1 MLGTNI
7 KYYRLK
13 NNLTLR
19 ELAKNINISPMALS
33 YYENNKRRPNKNI
46 LNKIVSSLNVELSDL
61 LTTYDTTS
69 NNIIFEDYLYNH
81 LTKLEKEYIDVQI
94 IDYISRYY
102 QILNL
107 SSLANYFLIKKRE
120 NILELDKNITINSK
134 KLRDYFSISTFGN
147 IDLIDI
153 LEKNNIIMIPIRFN
167 SNYIIS
173 TGKVNEIR
181 YISYNLNLAK
191 EIIYKHIVYLL
202 IEIYFIESSKYN
214 NRSFIKDIYLDF
226 LLPKPD
232 LSILIKNNKIFNS
245 ELENYQNL
253 YSIPDNDFLYYLKK
267 EKIFSGNIVRRT
279 QKKMI
284 EKSTR
289 FSTIL
294 NQLYENNLISE
305 RKYSELKKQLW

>member
-19 ELAKNINISPMALS
+19 ELAKIINISPMALS

-46 LNKIVSSLNVELSDL
+46 LNKIVASLNVELPDL

-120 NILELDKNITINSK
+120 NILEFDKNITINSK
-134 KLRDYFSISTFGN
+134 KLRNYFSISTLGN

-214 NRSFIKDIYLDF
+214 RSFIKDIYLDF

-232 LSILIKNNKIFNS
+232 SSILIKNNKIFNS
-245 ELENYQNL
+245 ELENYQNH

-289 FSTIL
+289 FNTIL